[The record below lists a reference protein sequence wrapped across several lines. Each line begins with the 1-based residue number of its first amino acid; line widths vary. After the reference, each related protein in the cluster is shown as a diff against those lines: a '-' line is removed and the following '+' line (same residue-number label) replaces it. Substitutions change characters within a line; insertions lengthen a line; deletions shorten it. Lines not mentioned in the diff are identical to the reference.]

1 MVVSIQKM
9 IIGYLQIERGTQYMM
24 TELNKIWK
32 EKTGKDLTEA
42 EAWKMV
48 EFVQMI
54 LENADKNID
63 KEQKRG

>member
-1 MVVSIQKM
+1 
-9 IIGYLQIERGTQYMM
+9 MM
-24 TELNKIWK
+24 TKLNKIWK

-48 EFVQMI
+48 EFVKMVM
-54 LENADKNID
+54 ENADKNID